1 VAAPLNAF
9 DRWRYRRWEQRVLR
23 QPTEVVAVSNH
34 DAELIEQISGRP
46 VNVVVNGVDC
56 DYYQAVRPACT
67 ASACC
72 SSATSSTAPTS
83 RPSSGPWKT
92 SCRRCG

>member
-1 VAAPLNAF
+1 MTACRYGCAPLNAF

-23 QPTEVVAVSNH
+23 QPSELVAVSAH
-34 DAELIEQISGRP
+34 DAELIEQISGRA

-56 DYYQAVRPACT
+56 DYFEAVRPCPT

-72 SSATSSTAPTS
+72 SSATSNTGPTS
-83 RPSSGPWKT
+83 RPSNGP
-92 SCRRCG
+92 